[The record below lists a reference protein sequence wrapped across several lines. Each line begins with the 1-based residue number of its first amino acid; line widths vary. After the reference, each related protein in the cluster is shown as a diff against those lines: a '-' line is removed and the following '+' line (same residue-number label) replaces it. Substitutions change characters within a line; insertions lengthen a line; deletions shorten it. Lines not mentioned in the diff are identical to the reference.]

1 VPVRARRQGSR
12 RGARTLRSDLQS
24 ARPSSYAFPE
34 ALRADELLLR
44 APTDADVDVIAPAFR
59 DPEVG
64 GEAGL
69 PPVDANAL
77 RRMLHEQLPAF
88 RARGL
93 MAPYVIEDTDTGSIL
108 GGANLRLFDPMRD
121 TVELGYWLFVEAR
134 GRGVATRVVRALVEH
149 AQANGIARVE
159 AHVRIGNTAS
169 ERVLER
175 AGFAREGVK
184 RRLLRHAGARVD
196 ATLFAVVAPDA
207 E

>member
-1 VPVRARRQGSR
+1 MRAG
-12 RGARTLRSDLQS
+12 
-24 ARPSSYAFPE
+24 
-34 ALRADELLLR
+34 ELLLR
-44 APTDADVDVIAPAFR
+44 PPTEADIDAIAPAFR
-59 DPEVG
+59 DPDVG

-69 PPVDANAL
+69 PAVDADAL
-77 RRMLHEQLPAF
+77 RVMLREQLPAF

-93 MAPYVIEDTDTGSIL
+93 MAPYVIEDTQAGSLL

-134 GRGVATRVVRALVEH
+134 GRGVATRAVRAMVEH
-149 AQANGIARVE
+149 AQASGIARVE

-175 AGFAREGVK
+175 AGFVREGVK
-184 RRLLRHAGARVD
+184 RRLLRHGGARVD